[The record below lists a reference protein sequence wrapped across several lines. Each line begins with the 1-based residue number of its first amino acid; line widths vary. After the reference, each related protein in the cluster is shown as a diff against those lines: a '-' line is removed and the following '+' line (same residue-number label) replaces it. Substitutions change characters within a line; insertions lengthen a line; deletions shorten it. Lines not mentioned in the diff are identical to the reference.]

1 MKGILSSNLPPS
13 EVRLQLNLL
22 PWSPPTTTSLSS
34 IRPDAREEE
43 RKAETSEST
52 ADIWQ
57 TTSQ

>member
-1 MKGILSSNLPPS
+1 MKGILSSNLPPR

-34 IRPDAREEE
+34 IRPAAREEE

-52 ADIWQ
+52 ADI
-57 TTSQ
+57 